1 MRHAPG
7 NRRHAL
13 LSNCLANQNAKVD
26 EYALCPGV
34 VTPFLDLL
42 RRADYHIQQMPCP
55 EMTFLGANR
64 WWQVRE
70 QYDTPGYRAHC
81 RNLAESVAQILS
93 FQIKDGC
100 DDLILIGVEGSGS
113 SAVAIT
119 GVGAL
124 WGGRPE
130 DIAWQQ
136 AEGKGVWI
144 EELEAIL
151 AKYDLPVP
159 RAYGFPGELPD
170 FDMDAALAKFAAFLA
185 AKDNAH
191 APERQ

>member
-1 MRHAPG
+1 MKQGTRS
-7 NRRHAL
+7 RRHAL
-13 LSNCLANQNAKVD
+13 LSNCIANQNAKVD
-26 EYALCPGV
+26 EYALCPGAI
-34 VTPFLDLL
+34 TPFMDLL
-42 RRADYHIQQMPCP
+42 RRADYRIQQMPCP

-81 RNLAESVAQILS
+81 RSLASSVAQLLA

-119 GVGAL
+119 GVGSL

-130 DIAWQQ
+130 DLAWEQVP
-136 AEGKGVWI
+136 GKGVWI
-144 EELEAIL
+144 EELEAVL
-151 AKYDLPVP
+151 AKHDLPVP
-159 RAYGFPGELPD
+159 RAYGFPGELRD
-170 FDMDAALAKFAAFLA
+170 FDMDRALAEFAHFLA
-185 AKDNAH
+185 ARDRPH
-191 APERQ
+191 AQ